1 MYLSQKPQ
9 QTVGTKKETQV
20 LYLQVLP
27 QILSTGITT
36 GTISTGITVESSL
49 LEGDQGDQC
58 LWLLWLTLAHL
69 FTSPETY
76 LYKHLFNIH

>member
-1 MYLSQKPQ
+1 MCIAADVSQSETTTNSRNKKGN
-9 QTVGTKKETQV
+9 TGT
-20 LYLQVLP
+20 
-27 QILSTGITT
+27 IST
-36 GTISTGITVESSL
+36 GTISTGITVESSV

-76 LYKHLFNIH
+76 IY